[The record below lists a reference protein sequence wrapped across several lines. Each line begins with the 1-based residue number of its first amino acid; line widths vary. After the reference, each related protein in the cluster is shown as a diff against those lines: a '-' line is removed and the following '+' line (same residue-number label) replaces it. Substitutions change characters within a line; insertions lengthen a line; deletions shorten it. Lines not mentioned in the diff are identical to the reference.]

1 MNKETEEANLENVP
15 LVPETFQPMME
26 DDQFQTI
33 IRLAQHSEELGKA
46 FDKLRKFVLAR
57 ALPGDWVR
65 FGSDGK
71 PGYLELSGAGSF
83 RIASVLGI
91 SWTNWKS
98 WKEQGTDP
106 KGEWITW
113 WYQCDA
119 YFGAR
124 KIECIQGRAGSRDK
138 FFGYTSEAGW
148 KELSDVR
155 ETDIQVAA
163 RRNAMKE
170 GVKVMLGLLHIPEE
184 AAASL
189 GLPLHVVRGHTFVS
203 KGQPPAAA
211 SGGSEAP
218 KGESKESAQAPAAEH
233 QKTTITIK
241 DVTVKS
247 GKTGN
252 TSWNRFCIISDNDAR
267 FTTFDAN
274 LAQTAKDAKAGGSQI
289 EIEFTTGQYGN
300 EVKNLRSL
308 DNDGV
313 AQ

>member
-1 MNKETEEANLENVP
+1 
-15 LVPETFQPMME
+15 
-26 DDQFQTI
+26 
-33 IRLAQHSEELGKA
+33 
-46 FDKLRKFVLAR
+46 
-57 ALPGDWVR
+57 
-65 FGSDGK
+65 
-71 PGYLELSGAGSF
+71 
-83 RIASVLGI
+83 
-91 SWTNWKS
+91 
-98 WKEQGTDP
+98 
-106 KGEWITW
+106 
-113 WYQCDA
+113 
-119 YFGAR
+119 
-124 KIECIQGRAGSRDK
+124 
-138 FFGYTSEAGW
+138 
-148 KELSDVR
+148 
-155 ETDIQVAA
+155 
-163 RRNAMKE
+163 
-170 GVKVMLGLLHIPEE
+170 
-184 AAASL
+184 
-189 GLPLHVVRGHTFVS
+189 VS

>member
-15 LVPETFQPMME
+15 VVPETFQPMME
-26 DDQFQTI
+26 DDQFQNI

-46 FDKLRKFVLAR
+46 FDKLRRFVLQR

-65 FGSDGK
+65 FGSEGK

-106 KGEWITW
+106 KGGWITW

-124 KIECIQGRAGSRDK
+124 KIECVQGRAGSRDK

-184 AAASL
+184 AAGSL
-189 GLPLHVVRGHTFVS
+189 GLPSHVVRGHTFG
-203 KGQPPAAA
+203 KNHPPAAA
-211 SGGSEAP
+211 AAEGAKSEGA
-218 KGESKESAQAPAAEH
+218 KEAGQAASNPEH
-233 QKTTITIK
+233 QKAAITIK

-274 LAQTAKDAKAGGSQI
+274 LAQTAKDAKGSGSQV

-300 EVKNLRSL
+300 EIKNLRSL